1 MKIIANTKLKRK
13 TRTCPRTCGSPSQGH
28 VPDINNNDNNINI
41 YFNLF
46 NIYKK
51 QIESK
56 PFFEK
61 VPIITKCQNDE
72 EYKKLSEEEREKL
85 FMELMSIK

>member
-1 MKIIANTKLKRK
+1 MKSGVKTVINTA
-13 TRTCPRTCGSPSQGH
+13 
-28 VPDINNNDNNINI
+28 NINRLDKDI

-72 EYKKLSEEEREKL
+72 EYKKLSEEEQEKL
-85 FMELMSIK
+85 FMDLMSIK

>member
-1 MKIIANTKLKRK
+1 MKSGVKTVINTA
-13 TRTCPRTCGSPSQGH
+13 
-28 VPDINNNDNNINI
+28 NINRLDKDI

-56 PFFEK
+56 PFSEK
-61 VPIITKCQNDE
+61 VTIISKCQNDE
-72 EYKKLSEEEREKL
+72 KYKKLSAEVQEKL
-85 FMELMSIK
+85 FMDLMSIK